1 MASTLVSG
9 MLLYFTWKRRQANAS
24 LELFTLLAAITWWSF
39 FAIFE
44 AMVKT
49 LFYKVLFS
57 VFIYLSVATVPV
69 LFLIFACRYVNMD
82 KWIAKRNVWLLFII
96 PFFTIIIASTNT
108 LHGLLWPEV
117 SLGQS
122 ILAGVYGIYAHGPWF
137 WVSATYSYILLFTA
151 IIIFI
156 VRMLKSRHLYSLQSR
171 ILVFSSMVPFIINV
185 VYAFLPDVFKSVD
198 ITPVFFTFS
207 GILLFFAIFHFKL
220 FNLSPVAW
228 EMIIENLDEGVILFN
243 MQNRVVEVNNT
254 FGIILG
260 IENVKIGIE
269 KGILFEKYRE
279 IDIFCDVKNS
289 NRTKVV
295 PVGEGV
301 NKKFLE
307 LFCSELLDKS
317 NKRAV
322 GQMLLIR
329 DITDRKKA
337 EMALQ
342 RSEERHRLLVE
353 NSHDIIYTI
362 STTGILTFVSPSWT
376 LLLGHP
382 VCEVSG
388 KHFQEFVHPEDIPG
402 CQEFL
407 QKVIRTAQSQ
417 TGMEYRVR
425 HLDGSWRWHTSN
437 ASPLFD
443 EAGSAIGFEGSVSDI
458 TERKQ
463 TENDI
468 LYLSYHDKLTELYN
482 RRFYEEELSRLDT
495 ERNLPVTLVIADING
510 LKMANDAFGHITG
523 DKLIAVIAA
532 VIKKESR
539 ADDIVA
545 RIGGD
550 EFVLLLPKTPLTEAE
565 KIVARITKKIASQ
578 KLGNIVV
585 SASFGCASKLKP
597 EEEMAKVFKKAEDNM
612 YRKKILES
620 AQVRSDIVSFII
632 GALHK
637 KSESE
642 REHSLMVSQYC
653 EHLGSA
659 CGLTAP
665 EVRDLKSAGLMHGIG
680 KISIDEKILN
690 KPGKLNDTEWT
701 AIKVYT
707 ETGYR
712 ILSAASEY
720 SQIAKHVLYQHERW
734 DGKGYPR
741 GARDLEIPLQSR
753 IIAIADAYAAM
764 VGPRPYKEK
773 ISEDNAVAEIKANA
787 GTQFDPGLSKI
798 FVENVHGKSWES

>member
-1 MASTLVSG
+1 
-9 MLLYFTWKRRQANAS
+9 
-24 LELFTLLAAITWWSF
+24 
-39 FAIFE
+39 
-44 AMVKT
+44 
-49 LFYKVLFS
+49 
-57 VFIYLSVATVPV
+57 
-69 LFLIFACRYVNMD
+69 
-82 KWIAKRNVWLLFII
+82 
-96 PFFTIIIASTNT
+96 
-108 LHGLLWPEV
+108 
-117 SLGQS
+117 
-122 ILAGVYGIYAHGPWF
+122 
-137 WVSATYSYILLFTA
+137 
-151 IIIFI
+151 
-156 VRMLKSRHLYSLQSR
+156 
-171 ILVFSSMVPFIINV
+171 MVPFIANI
-185 VYAFLPDVFKSVD
+185 VYAFLPDVLKSVD

-207 GILLFFAIFHFKL
+207 GILLFFAIFYYKL

-243 MQNRVVEVNNT
+243 MKNRVVEVNNT

-260 IENVKIGIE
+260 IDNVRIGTE
-269 KGILFEKYRE
+269 KSVLFEKYRE
-279 IDIFCDVKNS
+279 IDAFCDVKNTNCS
-289 NRTKVV
+289 KVV
-295 PVGEGV
+295 SIGDGA

-307 LFCSELLDKS
+307 LFCSELPDKS
-317 NKRAV
+317 KKRAV
-322 GQMLLIR
+322 GQMLLVR

-342 RSEERHRLLVE
+342 RSEERHRLLIE
-353 NSHDIIYTI
+353 NSHDIIYTV
-362 STTGILTFVSPSWT
+362 STTGIFTFVSPSWT

-382 VCEVSG
+382 VSEVSG
-388 KHFQEFVHPEDIPG
+388 KQFQEFVHSEDIPG
-402 CQEFL
+402 CQAFL
-407 QKVIRTAQSQ
+407 KKVIVTAQSQ
-417 TGMEYRVR
+417 TGIEYRVR

-443 EAGSAIGFEGSVSDI
+443 ETGTVIGFEGSASDI

-463 TENDI
+463 TENEI

-495 ERNLPVTLVIADING
+495 ERNLPITLVIADING

-523 DKLIAVIAA
+523 DKLIVLIAA
-532 VIKKESR
+532 VIKKEGR

-550 EFVLLLPKTPLTEAE
+550 EFVILLPKTPLTEAE
-565 KIVARITKKIASQ
+565 KIVERIMKKISSQ
-578 KLGNIVV
+578 KLGNIVA

-632 GALHK
+632 EALHK

-642 REHSLMVSQYC
+642 REHSLMVAQYC
-653 EHLGSA
+653 EQLGLA
-659 CGLTAP
+659 CGLAEQ
-665 EVRDLKSAGLMHGIG
+665 EVRDIKSAGLMHSIG

-690 KPGKLNDTEWT
+690 KPGKLNDAEWV
-701 AIKVYT
+701 AMRVYT

-720 SQIAKHVLYQHERW
+720 SQIAKYVLYQHERW

-741 GARDLEIPLQSR
+741 GAKDLEIPLQSR

-764 VGPRPYKEK
+764 VGHRPYKERA
-773 ISEDNAVAEIKANA
+773 SEDDAVAEINANA
-787 GTQFDPGLSKI
+787 GTQFDPNLSKI
-798 FVENVHGKSWES
+798 FVRDVLGKTWEN